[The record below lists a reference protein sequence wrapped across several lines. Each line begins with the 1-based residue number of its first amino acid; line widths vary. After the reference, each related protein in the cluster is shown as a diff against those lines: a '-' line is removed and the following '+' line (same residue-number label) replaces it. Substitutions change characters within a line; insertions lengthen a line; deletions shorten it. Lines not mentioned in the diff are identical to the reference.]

1 MLRALALLLLL
12 ANLGF
17 HAWTQ
22 GWLSPWLPPPASD
35 REPQRLA
42 AQLHPERIVVLRDG
56 VASAAVAAAQPAAA
70 HEEPAALC
78 LEAGPF
84 DEAGARVAEA
94 LLAEHEVAE
103 GAVTREIV
111 ARNHTWGVVIGRLA
125 DREAL
130 RARAEELTRLKI
142 RFEEMSAPST
152 LVPGL
157 RLQLQ
162 RPLRRR
168 DGARRPS
175 SQGRARCPRGCAA
188 AGRDAAVAARAPG
201 RRRAADA
208 AQEPAAGAPGAS
220 LPALRRAAAAGQ
232 RLRLLQRRSAGGR
245 APQSAW
251 LPRCAQPVVRF
262 STQLKSSYIAIA
274 IAPMVTSPAKASG
287 MRCWLPAV
295 CIR

>member
-157 RLQLQ
+157 RLGNFSD
-162 RPLRRR
+162 RY
-168 DGARRPS
+168 GAET
-175 SQGRARCPRGCAA
+175 AL
-188 AGRDAAVAARAPG
+188 AGLLAKGVRDARVVALPL
-201 RRRAADA
+201 
-208 AQEPAAGAPGAS
+208 GATQQW
-220 LPALRRAAAAGQ
+220 L
-232 RLRLLQRRSAGGR
+232 R
-245 APQSAW
+245 APQADAELQMRLRS
-251 LPRCAQPVVRF
+251 LPPERLERPFQPCVERP
-262 STQLKSSYIAIA
+262 Q
-274 IAPMVTSPAKASG
+274 PASG
-287 MRCWLPAV
+287 
-295 CIR
+295 